1 MTHLYSTLTFP
12 ISVSHTFEGYMGGR
26 GVVYRNPLLGEIQ
39 PFKEAVHSMWHAHFW
54 WYTHFAS
61 AHCDADTMCSTL
73 STFFFVLLTLFW
85 RWTPWSTHYM
95 WLASLAL
102 FLLNH
107 ECFFYW
113 KLFPSKNS
121 EACPSSLSPTIK
133 KCFWRFC
140 FFKPVT
146 SAIFN
151 LFLNV
156 FELIWR
162 SWGHNI

>member
-1 MTHLYSTLTFP
+1 
-12 ISVSHTFEGYMGGR
+12 MGGGGEGR

-39 PFKEAVHSMWHAHFW
+39 PFKEAVQPMWHAHFW

-133 KCFWRFC
+133 KMFLKNLLLQTCYLSYFQFI
-140 FFKPVT
+140 FKCIW
-146 SAIFN
+146 AN
-151 LFLNV
+151 LK
-156 FELIWR
+156 ELGPQYLMI
-162 SWGHNI
+162 